1 MIGFINYQPLII
13 NHQAMKVSVV
23 VPTLNRPEPL
33 IGTLVSLLNQT
44 WDDYEIIVVDQ
55 SPEQNYEVEAMLH
68 TAPHNVRY
76 FLVDSMGSPA
86 ARNYGIEW
94 ATGDVVLSCDDDII
108 AHPTL
113 IECHAKNYE
122 DKSIGGVAGRVLTKE
137 DKPLE
142 KTRHVGAC
150 NSYTGWMTGNFN
162 ATTRCDVEHVQGSNC
177 SFRRAVLK
185 QVGGF
190 DEAFTKLGH
199 FEEAD
204 LSLRVRR
211 AGWRIV
217 FDPNATATHL
227 QHPAA
232 GNRPMSFRER
242 TYWHFH
248 NYGLLFWKD
257 MRRVGLPLFLA
268 VQTARAAG
276 YAVRQRDPLLF
287 GVGVCALVRGLTRAM
302 MGSRRSLAQSAP
314 AEIVSS

>member
-1 MIGFINYQPLII
+1 
-13 NHQAMKVSVV
+13 MKVSVV
-23 VPTLNRPEPL
+23 IPTLNRPEPL

-55 SPEQNYEVEAMLH
+55 SPSPNPEVEALLL

-76 FLVDSMGSPA
+76 FLVDSKGSPA

-113 IECHAKNYE
+113 IECHARNYA
-122 DKSIGGVAGRVLTKE
+122 DASIGGVAGRVLTQE
-137 DKPLE
+137 DKPLSRI
-142 KTRHVGAC
+142 RHVGTC
-150 NSYTGWMTGNFN
+150 NYYTGWMTGNFN
-162 ATTRCDVEHVQGSNC
+162 ATMRCDVEHVQGANC

-190 DEAFTKLGH
+190 DEAFTPLGH

-217 FDPNATATHL
+217 FDPHAAVTHL

-232 GNRPMSFRER
+232 GNRPISFRER

-276 YAVRQRDPLLF
+276 YAVRQRDPLLW
-287 GVGVCALVRGLTRAM
+287 GIGVCALARGLVRAM
-302 MGSRRSLAQSAP
+302 RESQRARAQSPQTKLA
-314 AEIVSS
+314 SS